1 MEFSGPATLRQGT
14 RTQTTNDLGER
25 MKKKLASPALCL
37 AGVLLLQVCLGCSN
51 AGTESTAS
59 GGGAGSGSGTGEVV
73 ELASWWVA
81 AGELNALN
89 ALIEVYQDVHPGA
102 RVNSSGDASASEV
115 RAKLDSDIAT
125 NPPDVFQINAHDI
138 PSWLGMHPGTLSPLD
153 DLFGESEVKAAV
165 LPDVLSQ
172 VSAENQVVAMPVGIH
187 RENSLFF
194 NRSIFSELEIIPP
207 ATISELMEACKTI
220 KAAGITPI
228 AISNDGWVVR
238 ILFNDI
244 LQGTMGVDTFND
256 FITGVTPVTDPTMTG
271 KLKEAISTMSEVLTN
286 YVNPDAGESSW
297 SDAADQV
304 FHGKAAMLLHG
315 DWAKGYFVT
324 LGWTPGIDFGQTGG
338 PGASDL
344 FWYGV
349 DAFAAPT
356 QAAHADN
363 AHDFLSIV
371 LSKEAQVAFSRL
383 KGSTPVR
390 TDVSEQLDR
399 LAQSTMIDLVN
410 SKRRLPVVARNSW
423 DDAFHAFATDLDQDA
438 LYQAYLKNP
447 P

>member
-1 MEFSGPATLRQGT
+1 MKTKVARPTLGFAAV
-14 RTQTTNDLGER
+14 
-25 MKKKLASPALCL
+25 M
-37 AGVLLLQVCLGCSN
+37 LLQFCLGCSN
-51 AGTESTAS
+51 GAAESAAAD
-59 GGGAGSGSGTGEVV
+59 GAAGSGSGTGEVV
-73 ELASWWVA
+73 DLASWWVA

-89 ALIEVYQDVHPGA
+89 ALIGVYKKAHPGA
-102 RVNSSGDASASEV
+102 QVNSSGDANASVV

-138 PSWLGMHPGTLSPLD
+138 PSWLEMHPDTLSPLD
-153 DLFGESEVKAAV
+153 DLFSDSEVKAAV
-165 LPDVLSQ
+165 LPDVLSR
-172 VSAENQVVAMPVGIH
+172 VSVENRVVAMPVGIH

-194 NRSIFSELEIIPP
+194 NRSIFTQLAIIPP
-207 ATISELMEACKTI
+207 ATISELIEACKTI

-228 AISNDGWVVR
+228 ALSNDGWVVR

-256 FITGVTPVTDPTMTG
+256 FITGVTPVTDPTNTA
-271 KLKEAISTMSEVLTN
+271 KLKEAISTMSEILGN
-286 YVNPDAGESSW
+286 YVNADASDSSW
-297 SDAADQV
+297 SDAADHV

-356 QAAHADN
+356 LAAHADN
-363 AHDFLSIV
+363 AHDFLSVV
-371 LSKEAQVAFSRL
+371 LSKDAQVAFSRL
-383 KGSTPVR
+383 KGSTPIR
-390 TDVSEQLDR
+390 TDVSDQLDR
-399 LAQSTMIDLVN
+399 LAQTTMVDLVS
-410 SKRRLPVVARNSW
+410 SKRRLPVMTKDAW
-423 DDAFHAFATDLDQDA
+423 DEALHAFATDLDQDA
-438 LYQAYLKNP
+438 LYDVYVKNP